1 MKRQA
6 WLSLWSVLLVVL
18 ATGLSS
24 TSLAFST
31 VQGEQPAPLH
41 QTIQGTANLAVTFNI
56 DVEKER
62 KPISP
67 WIYGSNRLPGDS
79 GIMVSARLG
88 GNRWTGYNW
97 ENNASNAGNDW
108 NHSSDDFL
116 CWALS
121 CSDWNQ
127 PAAALHTFINRVA
140 EKNGKYVLLTLP
152 MAGYVAAD
160 KNGSVPESQK
170 APSTRWRELKY
181 QKNAPFSYPPNLND
195 QVVYVDELVDHL
207 VKTYGPAA
215 AAQVRRGYSLDNEP
229 DLWMYT
235 HPRLHPGKTTVA
247 ELIQKSADLAQAVKA
262 VDPQAEIFAPVHYGF
277 WGMKTL
283 QDAPDWGQY
292 SSTYDWF
299 VDLYLDQMRIRSQQ
313 SGRRLL
319 DVFDVHWYPEAQGCG
334 TRIVGSGVGNACVQ
348 QARMQAPRSF
358 WDKNYTEDSWIG
370 TWYKAYLPLLPRLQS
385 SIQTYYP
392 DTKLAI
398 TEFSFGA
405 ENHISGGVAIAD
417 VLGIFGKYGVYFAS
431 FYPLEGN
438 TDYVWAAYRLY
449 RNVDGNGLAFGNIS
463 VQATTSNVEFA
474 PVYAAIHNLDIT
486 RLHLIVINRHLSQS
500 IAGNFEIRSPLQ
512 YQRVR
517 GWGFDQSSAAIRP
530 LFDLK
535 QIQNNAFTYQV
546 PPLTVAHFVIE
557 GDAAVPLHDLFLP
570 AVVNGK

>member
-1 MKRQA
+1 MKWQA

-24 TSLAFST
+24 TSWAFST
-31 VQGEQPAPLH
+31 VQGEQPAPVR

-62 KPISP
+62 KHISP
-67 WIYGSNRLPGDS
+67 WIYSSNRLPSDS

-140 EKNGKYVLLTLP
+140 AKNGKYVLLTLP

-160 KNGSVPESQK
+160 KNGAVLSGET
-170 APSTRWRELKY
+170 APSARWRELKY
-181 QKNAPFSYPPNLND
+181 QKDAPFSYPPNLND

-215 AAQVRRGYSLDNEP
+215 EAQVRRGYSLDNEP
-229 DLWMYT
+229 DLWGHT

-283 QDAPDWGQY
+283 QDAPDWGQH

-299 VDLYLDQMRIRSQQ
+299 VDLYLDQMRVRSQQ

-358 WDKNYTEDSWIG
+358 WDKDYTEDSWIG
-370 TWYKAYLPLLPRLQS
+370 TWYKAYLPLLPRLQF
-385 SIQTYYP
+385 SIQTYYT

-431 FYPLEGN
+431 FYPLEEN
-438 TDYVWAAYRLY
+438 SDYVWAAYRLY
-449 RNVDGNGLAFGNIS
+449 RNADGNGLAFGNIS

-500 IAGNFEIRSPLQ
+500 IAGNFVIRSPLQ

-557 GDAAVPLHDLFLP
+557 GDAAVSLHDLFLP